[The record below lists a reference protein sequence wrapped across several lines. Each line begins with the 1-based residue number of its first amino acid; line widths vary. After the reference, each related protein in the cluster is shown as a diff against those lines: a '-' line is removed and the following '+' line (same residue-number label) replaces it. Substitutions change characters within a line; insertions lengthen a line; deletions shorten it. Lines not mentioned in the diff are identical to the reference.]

1 MDRWMEACRRKWSGR
16 EEWHGV
22 GWMEK
27 SIRVGQGTG
36 KSSVGGSQRKDK
48 ELLPVV
54 VVVVNLHLLDMKM
67 W

>member
-1 MDRWMEACRRKWSGR
+1 
-16 EEWHGV
+16 
-22 GWMEK
+22 MEK

>member
-1 MDRWMEACRRKWSGR
+1 MDGWGVPADRSGR
-16 EEWHGV
+16 KRVDG
-22 GWMEK
+22 K
-27 SIRVGQGTG
+27 SIRVGQETG
-36 KSSVGGSQRKDK
+36 KSSVGRSQRKDK